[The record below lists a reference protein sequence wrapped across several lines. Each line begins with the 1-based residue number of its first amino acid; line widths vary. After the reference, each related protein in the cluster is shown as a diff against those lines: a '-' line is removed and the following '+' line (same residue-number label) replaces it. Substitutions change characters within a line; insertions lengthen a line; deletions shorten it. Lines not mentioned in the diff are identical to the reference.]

1 MMEILHSL
9 MVRLFAGGILCA
21 AAMVLAG
28 GGAKRESVR
37 LCCVCIMM
45 LIVLSPLERADFTLL
60 LEGREDVTHQIES
73 ALAGRQGTQL
83 EAIAGRLEAHI
94 TAMAEGTG
102 IACAP
107 IVRCYLDE
115 NGVLII
121 DSVAL
126 QGDGVQPEAAQL
138 AQRIAA
144 DLGIAEGQIIWMEES
159 GP

>member
-1 MMEILHSL
+1 MMDILHSL

-45 LIVLSPLERADFTLL
+45 LIVLSPLERADLTLL
-60 LEGREDVTHQIES
+60 LEGRDDVALQIES
-73 ALAGRQGTQL
+73 ALAGHQGTQM

-94 TAMAEGTG
+94 NALAEEVG
-102 IACAP
+102 IACTPA
-107 IVRCYLDE
+107 VQCHLDE
-115 NGVLII
+115 NGALII
-121 DSVAL
+121 DSIAI
-126 QGDGVQPEAAQL
+126 QGAGAQFEAAQL

-144 DLGIAEGQIIWMEES
+144 DLGIAERQIIWMEEP